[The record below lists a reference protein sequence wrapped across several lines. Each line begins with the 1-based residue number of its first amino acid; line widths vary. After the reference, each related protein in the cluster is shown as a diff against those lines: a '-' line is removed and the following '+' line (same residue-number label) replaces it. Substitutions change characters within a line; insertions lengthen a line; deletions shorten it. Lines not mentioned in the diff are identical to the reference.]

1 MQSVYP
7 QVVVVAT
14 MEMPAMWTLIVQL
27 PDLSALMLV
36 SVVLMETQ
44 ELLALQPMTA
54 LSMLGFA

>member
-1 MQSVYP
+1 MAA
-7 QVVVVAT
+7 VVAT
-14 MEMPAMWTLIVQL
+14 MEMPATWTLIVQL

-54 LSMLGFA
+54 LSMLDFA